1 MSHPEL
7 YFEITEAWT
16 ALNGN
21 SNNLTATK
29 TEKTGKI
36 RNSNDQSNNFQ
47 TLTENEKSKDPE
59 IPTRIGV
66 NGWSMYGPPGSFS
79 SSFSS
84 VVLRASDVS
93 VHTNRGGD
101 EVEEGRG
108 GGGGRRSRDNGDEGG
123 YRPLFAGILF
133 LS

>member
-21 SNNLTATK
+21 SNNFTATK

-36 RNSNDQSNNFQ
+36 KNSNDQNKNFQ

-66 NGWSMYGPPGSFS
+66 NGWSMYGQPGSFS

-84 VVLRASDVS
+84 VVLRSSDVY
-93 VHTNRGGD
+93 VHNNRGGD
-101 EVEEGRG
+101 EVEEGGRG
-108 GGGGRRSRDNGDEGG
+108 GVRGRDNADEGG
-123 YRPLFAGILF
+123 YRPLFPGM
-133 LS
+133 LSSS

>member
-1 MSHPEL
+1 M
-7 YFEITEAWT
+7 
-16 ALNGN
+16 
-21 SNNLTATK
+21 
-29 TEKTGKI
+29 EKTVKI
-36 RNSNDQSNNFQ
+36 KNFNDQKNDFQ
-47 TLTENEKSKDPE
+47 TVTENEKSKDPE

-84 VVLRASDVS
+84 VVLRASDVY
-93 VHTNRGGD
+93 VHSNRGGD
-101 EVEEGRG
+101 EVEEGR
-108 GGGGRRSRDNGDEGG
+108 GGGRRSRDNGDEGG